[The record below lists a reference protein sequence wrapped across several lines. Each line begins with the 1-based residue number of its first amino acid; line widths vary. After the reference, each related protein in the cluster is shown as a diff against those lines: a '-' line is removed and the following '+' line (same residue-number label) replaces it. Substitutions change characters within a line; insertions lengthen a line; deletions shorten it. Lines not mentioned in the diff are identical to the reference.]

1 MFTVTSDQFN
11 ASLVL
16 FVIFFICISLNITH
30 LYIHSITYYI
40 YSINNTYK
48 IQFKHEQT
56 AKNNNNSLFP
66 GRLNQFDFPSIDLLP
81 RQLLHGIF

>member
-1 MFTVTSDQFN
+1 M
-11 ASLVL
+11 
-16 FVIFFICISLNITH
+16 NITH

-40 YSINNTYK
+40 YGINNTYQIIK
-48 IQFKHEQT
+48 CKHEQT
-56 AKNNNNSLFP
+56 AKNNNSLFP